1 MQLITRCPKCET
13 AFAFEAAQLRLAK
26 GWVRCGK
33 CAMLF
38 EADKHLF
45 ERVHVE
51 LDESPDGYGGS
62 DTDPTIN
69 ARPSRAFKQ
78 AQAHSQLGGSVTSQ
92 IKSAQQI
99 AANINA
105 LHSDLKALHDELGES
120 LSASEIISSKT
131 QRSSVQD
138 HSHNDQLDPSSAQE
152 DLSPGVQKMKSL
164 SLELQTFSGLQS
176 LGGLRGKSQLENES
190 DKAPHS
196 QSNHLDRTVHSTY
209 PSYPSSPPDTSDPS
223 EGVQEDSDQRG
234 SSRSRRSSWGY
245 LVLVSALIVLALI
258 QILWSKKEV
267 LGALS
272 AQSHLWVQRVTS
284 ALGVELDWPIEPES
298 LKIASSSFKPLGE
311 ANYQIK
317 IRLKNHQDYA
327 VKTPWF
333 ELVLLSADESVLVR
347 KIFSTQELE
356 LQAAIA
362 PDKDL
367 LVAFSIK
374 VDERTAPNVVGYKLD
389 FFYP

>member
-1 MQLITRCPKCET
+1 MMQLITRCPKCET

-45 ERVHVE
+45 ERGHEEV
-51 LDESPDGYGGS
+51 DESPDRHELSNMDQNPNPNPRQSNSY
-62 DTDPTIN
+62 
-69 ARPSRAFKQ
+69 KQ
-78 AQAHSQLGGSVTSQ
+78 TRAHSELGGSMNFQ
-92 IKSAQQI
+92 RMSAEQI

-105 LHSDLKALHDELGES
+105 LHSDLKALHDELGEG
-120 LSASEIISSKT
+120 LSASEVIGLRT
-131 QRSSVQD
+131 QNLSDQH
-138 HSHNDQLDPSSAQE
+138 HSNHNQADPLGAQE
-152 DLSPGVQKMKSL
+152 ELSPGVQKMKSL
-164 SLELQTFSGLQS
+164 SLELQTFTGVQPLE
-176 LGGLRGKSQLENES
+176 GLRAKSQLLNES
-190 DKAPHS
+190 LNAPHS
-196 QSNHLDRTVHSTY
+196 QSNHLGYTAHSTY
-209 PSYPSSPPDTSDPS
+209 PPQPPYTTPASGGDPKGS
-223 EGVQEDSDQRG
+223 EQRG
-234 SSRSRRSSWGY
+234 SRRSSWGY
-245 LVLVSALIVLALI
+245 LVWVIALIVLALI

-272 AQSHLWVQRVTS
+272 APSHLWVQKVTS
-284 ALGVELDWPIEPES
+284 ALGVELDWPIEPQS
-298 LKIASSSFKPLGE
+298 LKIVSSSFKALGE

-367 LVAFSIK
+367 LVTFSIK
-374 VDERTAPNVVGYKLD
+374 VDEHIAPGVVGYKLD